1 MGVHFKLNGAEA
13 AILDALTGD
22 AAWQANVRA
31 MFEAHGLPTRRDED
45 WKWSDVRKA
54 SRDISGHGELLLR
67 ATTRPRW
74 ARLEAEAGDHF
85 ALNPLAHAGAKRTAM
100 FDLHTR
106 QTLDIDFSAGKGVSF
121 ASVLVNIKPKSNV
134 TVVERYQT
142 AAQAMAMVAV
152 EYTIGRGAELE
163 RLILIDE
170 NPEAIVLTTSGVTL
184 AEGAKLH
191 QTAFTFGGKLFRQQT
206 NLRHGGHGA
215 YASLNAV
222 YLLDEG
228 RHADFTS
235 TATLSEPD
243 GRLEQ
248 SAKGA
253 VAKGG
258 RGVFQG
264 KILVNRDAQKTDA
277 RMNHR
282 GLLLAEG
289 AEIDAKPELE
299 IYADDVACAHGNA
312 IGAIDELALF
322 YMRQRGLPEDKAR
335 GLLIE
340 SFLAEPLEA
349 IRHEKA
355 RNVFLD
361 LLKKKL
367 ERMS

>member
-1 MGVHFKLNGAEA
+1 MGAHFKPNEAETVILEALNGPE
-13 AILDALTGD
+13 
-22 AAWQANVRA
+22 AWQAKLRA
-31 MFEAHGLPTRRDED
+31 MFETTGLPTRRDEA

-54 SRDISGHGELLLR
+54 SRDITGHGDLVVR
-67 ATTRPRW
+67 STTKPRW
-74 ARLEAEAGDHF
+74 ARLDIDASETF
-85 ALNPLAHAGAKRTAM
+85 SINTLAHAGANRTAL
-100 FDLHTR
+100 FDVHSR

-121 ASVLVNIKPKSNV
+121 ASALVNVKPNSNV

-152 EYTIGRGAELE
+152 EYTIGRNARLE

-170 NPEAIVLTTSGVTL
+170 NPDAIVLTGSNVTL
-184 AEGAKLH
+184 EPGAHLQ
-191 QTAFTFGGKLFRQQT
+191 QTAYTFGGKLFRQQT
-206 NLRHGGHGA
+206 NLRHGGQGA
-215 YASLNAV
+215 TAAMNAV
-222 YLLDEG
+222 YLLNDG

-235 TATLSEPD
+235 TATMSEPD
-243 GRLEQ
+243 GQLEQ
-248 SAKGA
+248 LIKGV

-258 RGVFQG
+258 HGVFQG
-264 KILVNRDAQKTDA
+264 KILVNKDAQKTDA

-282 GLLLAEG
+282 GILLEDG

-312 IGAIDELALF
+312 IGAMDELALF

-335 GLLIE
+335 SLLIE

-349 IRHEKA
+349 IRHDKA
-355 RNVFLD
+355 REVFLD
-361 LLKKKL
+361 LLQKKL

>member
-1 MGVHFKLNGAEA
+1 MGVHFKPNDAET
-13 AILDALTGD
+13 AILEALND
-22 AAWQANVRA
+22 PEPWRAKVRSV
-31 MFEAHGLPTRRDED
+31 FESRGLPTRRDED

-54 SRDISGHGELLLR
+54 SRDITGHGELLLR

-74 ARLEAEAGDHF
+74 ARLDMPADDTFSFGA
-85 ALNPLAHAGAKRTAM
+85 LAHAAAKRTAL
-100 FDLHTR
+100 FDVHSR

-121 ASVLVNIKPKSNV
+121 ASVLVNVKPNSIA

-152 EYTIGRGAELE
+152 QYSIGRNAELE

-170 NPEAIVLTTSGVTL
+170 NPDAIVLSTSGVTL

-191 QTAFTFGGKLFRQQT
+191 QTAFTFGGKLFRQETRLQ
-206 NLRHGGHGA
+206 HGGHDA
-215 YASLNAV
+215 EAAMNAV
-222 YLLDEG
+222 YLLGEG

-235 TATLSEPD
+235 LATMAQPD
-243 GRLEQ
+243 GTLEQ
-248 SAKGA
+248 LAKGA

-258 RGVFQG
+258 HGVFQG
-264 KILVNRDAQKTDA
+264 KILVNREAQKTDA
-277 RMNHR
+277 QMNHR
-282 GLLLAEG
+282 GLLLEEG

-312 IGAIDELALF
+312 IGALDDLALF
-322 YMRQRGLPEDKAR
+322 YMRQRGLTEDKAR

-340 SFLAEPLEA
+340 SFLSEPLEA

-355 RNVFLD
+355 RSVFLD

-367 ERMS
+367 ERMA